1 MGMQLNSIDGEN
13 ICYHFFEGFIYKGCI
28 YNLNSF
34 KHLYTPKTS
43 YLNYFMWFYKNPLIV
58 ILVLFIVVT

>member
-1 MGMQLNSIDGEN
+1 MGMQLNSIEGGKHY
-13 ICYHFFEGFIYKGCI
+13 YHFFEGFIYKGYV
-28 YNLNSF
+28 YNLNLF

-43 YLNYFMWFYKNPLIV
+43 YLNYFMWFHKNPLNI